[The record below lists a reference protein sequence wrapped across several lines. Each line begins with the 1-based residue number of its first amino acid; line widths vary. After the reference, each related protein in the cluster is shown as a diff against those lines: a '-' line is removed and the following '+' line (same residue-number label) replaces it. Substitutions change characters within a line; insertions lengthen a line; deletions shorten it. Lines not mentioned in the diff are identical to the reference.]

1 MNEVIVIICL
11 GLLLLTM
18 GVGIVAIVAAI
29 LRELQNMNAELIKA
43 NIRRSIDNFIM
54 EESDNDD

>member
-18 GVGIVAIVAAI
+18 GVGIVAIMAAI